1 MFEKASRLKL
11 RFPSS
16 KGMLSTD
23 DLWDLSVND
32 LNQVFKTLNAQ
43 KKSSE
48 EESLLEAKS
57 EKDSI
62 LALGINIVKYIFQV
76 RSSEEEARLAS
87 NAKAAQK
94 QKLYSILA
102 SKQDEEL
109 QGKSVEELQEMI
121 DAL

>member
-62 LALGINIVKYIFQV
+62 LALGINIVRYIFQV
-76 RSSEEEARLAS
+76 RSEEEDARLAS
-87 NAKAAQK
+87 KVKAAQK

-109 QGKSVEELQEMI
+109 QGKSVEELQAMI